1 MEGKIQNIE
10 LLTNIFGKF
19 PSFHDAEVV
28 QIILKRKENNKFCP
42 ILEVLINIK
51 QYHLGNSFL
60 VNLKFTN
67 IFGLKLE
74 NFNHQNVLG
83 NLDIEE
89 FSDQYWETIK
99 NDSRLL
105 GVVSQNEIE
114 RLNFYI
120 KFHYC
125 FGVEAELLCD
135 EVIVDSV
142 KLLTSDELHNL

>member
-1 MEGKIQNIE
+1 MKSNIQNTE
-10 LLTNIFGKF
+10 LLTAIFGKF
-19 PSFHDAEVV
+19 PSFHDTEVV
-28 QIILKRKENNKFCP
+28 QITLKRRDGNERCP
-42 ILEVLINIK
+42 TLETLINIK
-51 QYHLGNSFL
+51 QYNLVSSFL

-83 NLDIEE
+83 DLDIEE
-89 FSDQYWETIK
+89 FSDEYWETIK

-125 FGVEAELLCD
+125 FGVEAEFLCD
-135 EVIVDSV
+135 EVIVASV
-142 KLLTSDELHNL
+142 TEFTD

>member
-1 MEGKIQNIE
+1 MQSSIQNVE

-28 QIILKRKENNKFCP
+28 QIALKRKEEGKICP
-42 ILEVLINIK
+42 TLEVLINIE
-51 QYHLGNSFL
+51 QYNLGNSFL

-83 NLDIEE
+83 DLDIEE
-89 FSDQYWETIK
+89 FSDQYWESIK
-99 NDSRLL
+99 QDSRLL

-114 RLNFYI
+114 RLNFYV

-125 FGVEAELLCD
+125 FGIEAEFLCG
-135 EVIVDSV
+135 EIIVDSV
-142 KLLTSDELHNL
+142 KLLADEESKSL

>member
-1 MEGKIQNIE
+1 MKGDIQNSE
-10 LLTNIFGKF
+10 LLIDVFGKL

-28 QIILKRKENNKFCP
+28 QIMLKRNENNKRCP
-42 ILEVLINIK
+42 TLEGLINVK
-51 QYHLGNSFL
+51 QYNLGRSFL
-60 VNLKFTN
+60 INLKFTN

-83 NLDIEE
+83 DLEIED
-89 FSDQYWETIK
+89 FSNEYWETIK

-105 GVVSQNEIE
+105 GLVSQNEIE
-114 RLNFYI
+114 RLNFHI

-125 FGVEAELLCD
+125 FGIEAEFLCE

-142 KLLTSDELHNL
+142 AQIAD